1 MGCDGVGSVPASFME
16 DVRGRV
22 LGVVEDDGVRVGS
35 KVVHLVVDQRAE
47 ASEIPAAVLRPGAS
61 RRLRREILVGEAE
74 PSADD
79 GLDVVDGALPRGLD
93 AEVVPPAVM
102 LGVVL
107 VVCVV
112 VVRVVIGRRI
122 TEGVGALGLRF
133 ASLLRG

>member
-1 MGCDGVGSVPASFME
+1 MDA
-16 DVRGRV
+16 
-22 LGVVEDDGVRVGS
+22 VEDDGVRRGAGRKWSACGGS
-35 KVVHLVVDQRAE
+35 ARAE
-47 ASEIPAAVLRPGAS
+47 ASEIPAAVLRPGAP
-61 RRLRREILVGEAE
+61 RRLRREILVGETE
-74 PSADD
+74 PPADD

>member
-1 MGCDGVGSVPASFME
+1 M
-16 DVRGRV
+16 
-22 LGVVEDDGVRVGS
+22 
-35 KVVHLVVDQRAE
+35 VHLVVDQRAE

-93 AEVVPPAVM
+93 AEVVPPAVI
-102 LGVVL
+102 LLLLLLLVVVVL
-107 VVCVV
+107 VVV
-112 VVRVVIGRRI
+112 VVRVVVGPRI
-122 TEGVGALGLRF
+122 TEGVEALNGNPRVRPI